1 MSLDRVRITFNLG
14 LATFTSFVDL
24 LFPDLIPGTTLFL
37 LKKVDTLIHNGFPCS
52 PEICKPV
59 SASTAE
65 SCVVDETRRAHTR

>member
-1 MSLDRVRITFNLG
+1 MALDRARITFNLG

-37 LKKVDTLIHNGFPCS
+37 LKRVNTLIHNGLACS
-52 PEICKPV
+52 SEICKPV

-65 SCVVDETRRAHTR
+65 SCIVDETRRAHTR